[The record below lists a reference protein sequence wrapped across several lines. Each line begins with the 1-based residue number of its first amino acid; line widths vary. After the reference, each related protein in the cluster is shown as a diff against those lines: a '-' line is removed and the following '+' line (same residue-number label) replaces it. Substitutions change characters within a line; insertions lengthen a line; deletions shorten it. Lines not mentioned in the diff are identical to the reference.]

1 MMRVF
6 SAALLALLVLPAA
19 AGAQSLFSTR
29 GLGVPVE
36 PVDARARA
44 LGGIGVGMLGWTG
57 SMVNPAEAAGVY
69 RRGIAAA
76 IQPSRRSVEFDGE
89 TDILGGTRFPLIRAV
104 LPFGERVGLAAGYG
118 GFLDQ
123 SWAVAS
129 ETTVPIGGQQLRA
142 VDLIESNGGVAQAR
156 LDIAYLVTPSLGVG
170 VGAGMYTGR
179 LERIVSR
186 SFPDT
191 ALIEGFRTVAAW
203 NYSAPS
209 LSVGAWWEPLPIA
222 RVGAAV
228 TWAGELRGEPEEGT
242 TQGVRVDLPLQFA
255 AGASGQLAPGLMAVA
270 GARWAGWSSAANGFD
285 DPAIAADPWEVGGGL
300 EWGGGRALGRPMPLR
315 LGARYARLP
324 FRVEG
329 ATPTAWALALGVGSL
344 LARDEF
350 GPRAV
355 VDAAIE
361 RGRRGGDSGASGLTE
376 NFWRFTISMSLF
388 GQ

>member
-6 SAALLALLVLPAA
+6 PAALLALLVLPGA

-44 LGGIGVGMLGWTG
+44 LGGIGIGMLGWTG

-69 RRGIAAA
+69 RRGISAA
-76 IQPSRRSVEFDGE
+76 IQPSRRSVEFEGE
-89 TDILGGTRFPLIRAV
+89 SDVLGGTRFPLVRAV
-104 LPFGERVGLAAGYG
+104 LPFGGRMGLAVGYG

-123 SWAVAS
+123 GWAVS
-129 ETTVPIGGQQLRA
+129 TESMVPIGNQDVRA
-142 VDLIESNGGVAQAR
+142 VDLVESSGGVAQAR
-156 LDIAYLVTPSLGVG
+156 VDFAYLLTPSLGVG
-170 VGAGMYTGR
+170 VGAGVYTGR
-179 LERIVSR
+179 LERVLSR
-186 SFPDT
+186 SFPDNQ
-191 ALIEGFRTVAAW
+191 LIEGFSTVAAW
-203 NYSAPS
+203 NYRGPSFSA
-209 LSVGAWWEPLPIA
+209 GAWWEPLPIA
-222 RVGAAV
+222 RVGASV

-242 TQGVRVDLPLQFA
+242 TQHLRIDMPLQFSV
-255 AGASGQLAPGLMAVA
+255 GASGQLAPGLLAVA
-270 GARWAGWSSAANGFD
+270 GARWAGWSSAADGFG
-285 DPAIAADPWEVGGGL
+285 DPDVAADTWEVGGGV
-300 EWGGGRALGRPMPLR
+300 EWSRGRALSRPLPVR

-324 FRVEG
+324 FRIEG
-329 ATPTAWALALGVGSL
+329 ATPTEFALALGFGSV

-361 RGRRGGDSGASGLTE
+361 SGRRGDAAATGLTE
-376 NFWRFTISMSLF
+376 SFWRLTISMSLF